1 MLGPLEA
8 LGEFAGA
15 SDGLAAAADPLG
27 PSELDDGELEVL
39 EAASRTDGA
48 TAMAVRR
55 ITMSARARAIFA

>member
-27 PSELDDGELEVL
+27 PSELDDGE
-39 EAASRTDGA
+39 AASRTDGA